1 MIEKLKEIEVEGGG
15 ETGVPP
21 HAHGGVWGL
30 PPPPLEFL
38 EGGRGY
44 ASGGGVVPLPPQ
56 FYGGGSLLS
65 PCFPRTPKTTSPSE
79 TPFEEPLRVLLEVH
93 PYLRPGFTNKK
104 HSHLLCLTGG
114 WVPPPPYG
122 AGGRRGVSC
131 LWGGLPY
138 PPCLTTPR
146 ELVPRRKSLANP

>member
-1 MIEKLKEIEVEGGG
+1 MIEKLKEIEAEGGG

-21 HAHGGVWGL
+21 HAHGGGMGATPL
-30 PPPPLEFL
+30 SLEFL

-44 ASGGGVVPLPPQ
+44 ASGGVVVPLPPH
-56 FYGGGSLLS
+56 YHGGGYPPS

-104 HSHLLCLTGG
+104 HSHLQCLTGG

-122 AGGRRGVSC
+122 VEGR
-131 LWGGLPY
+131 WG
-138 PPCLTTPR
+138 
-146 ELVPRRKSLANP
+146 